1 MDNKITFLIPARGG
15 SKRLKGKNMYPL
27 NNKPL
32 IQYTLDAIKESK
44 YYNGNN
50 LYVSSDWGELLE
62 FAWKNGAECVIRPK
76 ELAGDDV
83 WTQPVIDNFV
93 ETLKLENE
101 DIIVILQANSP
112 QITTEIIDYCIM
124 KLIHDGLW
132 QVHTVD
138 KNLNNNG
145 AIQVMRKKVCNHVG
159 KPNYNGVVV
168 TDWVDVHTI
177 EDIKKLEVKF

>member
-1 MDNKITFLIPARGG
+1 MDNKIIFLIPARGG
-15 SKRLKGKNMYPL
+15 SKRLKGKNMYLL
-27 NNKPL
+27 NGRPL
-32 IQYTLDAIKESK
+32 IQYTLEAVKKSLYFDDT
-44 YYNGNN
+44 N
-50 LYVSSDWGELLE
+50 LYVTSDWEELLD
-62 FAWKNGAECVIRPK
+62 FSWKYGAQCIPRPS
-76 ELAGDDV
+76 ELAGDDI
-83 WTQPVIDNFV
+83 WTQPVIDHAIESLDLDN
-93 ETLKLENE
+93 N

-145 AIQVMRKKVCNHVG
+145 AIQVMRKKVCDHVG